1 MGKIQPENNLF
12 SYNDEFVE
20 PSKITKPSFWSFWK
34 SSSETP
40 SVRSIDSDF
49 EDPNG
54 KIPFH
59 SSLNDEES
67 AQKATNFGH
76 VKKEPNYPMAPKSQ
90 NIRPETSSKYFQE
103 YLKEK
108 VSAIDEHF
116 PAEKSWNMQLLERV
130 RSFSFRMYTRLRGA
144 WNAVIMKLT
153 SEKLSEYSGSNSHIS
168 DIFQAETLKKAGLVI
183 CLVEIG
189 YLTYTYFFKNR
200 DSIDHDYFD

>member
-1 MGKIQPENNLF
+1 
-12 SYNDEFVE
+12 
-20 PSKITKPSFWSFWK
+20 
-34 SSSETP
+34 
-40 SVRSIDSDF
+40 
-49 EDPNG
+49 
-54 KIPFH
+54 
-59 SSLNDEES
+59 
-67 AQKATNFGH
+67 
-76 VKKEPNYPMAPKSQ
+76 MAPKSQ

-108 VSAIDEHF
+108 VSALDEHF

-144 WNAVIMKLT
+144 WNTVIMKLT

-189 YLTYTYFFKNR
+189 YLTYAYFFKNT
-200 DSIDHDYFD
+200 DSIGHDYFD